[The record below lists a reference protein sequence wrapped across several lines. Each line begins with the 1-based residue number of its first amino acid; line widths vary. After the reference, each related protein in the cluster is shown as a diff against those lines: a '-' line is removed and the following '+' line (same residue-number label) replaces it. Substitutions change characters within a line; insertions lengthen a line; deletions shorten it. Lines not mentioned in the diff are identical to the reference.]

1 MGGNVTTAIYTGQ
14 LPVEARAST
23 VSFERLIV
31 APRAVLGLVGLPVL
45 AVLSPSLWRPG
56 LLLAGAVLVATSA
69 LSHRALQRTED
80 MVALRSMCLRA
91 TLADALVAVAVWGL
105 LSSTGTGAGSILLPL
120 VAFELALKNG
130 ALGAAGGSFLVVC
143 ALAARMAVRWSV
155 FSLPPR
161 PGLVAV
167 VMGVTGLLV
176 GLAATVRAQDIA
188 HRAALAEKQ
197 RLKDAFKEA
206 VAAALSDAGVGR
218 MATYRSNLEQLLEM
232 ACHRAD
238 VGPEVGRQLV
248 QLLSPSPVLASLTKR
263 EAEVLELMACGLGDA
278 EIAARL
284 YVARVTVRVHA
295 SNILRKLGASSREE
309 AIALALRSRSDAG
322 PTGQVRSAV
331 VA

>member
-1 MGGNVTTAIYTGQ
+1 MTTATHTGQ
-14 LPVEARAST
+14 APAEARLAT

-31 APRAVLGLVGLPVL
+31 APRAVLGLVGLPAL
-45 AVLSPSLWRPG
+45 AVLSPSIWRPG
-56 LLLAGAVLVATSA
+56 LLLGGAVLVATSA
-69 LSHRALQRTED
+69 LSHKALQRTD
-80 MVALRSMCLRA
+80 DLVALRSMCLKA
-91 TLADALVAVAVWGL
+91 TLADAAVAVAVWAL

-130 ALGAAGGSFLVVC
+130 AFGAAGGGLLVVL
-143 ALAARMAVRWSV
+143 ALAARMVVRWSV

-176 GLAATVRAQDIA
+176 GLATTVRSQDIA
-188 HRAALAEKQ
+188 RRAALVEKQ
-197 RLKDAFKEA
+197 RLKDAFKDA
-206 VAAALSDAGVGR
+206 VAAALEDAGVGR
-218 MATYRSNLEQLLEM
+218 VATSRSNLEQLLEM
-232 ACHRAD
+232 ACQRAD

-248 QLLSPSPVLASLTKR
+248 ELLSPTPALASLTKR
-263 EAEVLELMACGLGDA
+263 EVEVLELMACGLGDA

-309 AIALALRSRSDAG
+309 AIALAVRSRRDAE
-322 PTGQVRSAV
+322 PLEQVSSAV